1 MTRPGELACAFVVEA
16 ARRAAGP
23 RWSQGRRPEPLPCSS
38 DDPAARLVAGVRL
51 YRVDEPA
58 ARALVGWA
66 SGERPADLLDGV
78 PEAAHVLAL
87 QARGRRCVS
96 LLGEGT
102 PTAPHADALAFAVHD
117 LCHLEKFVDP
127 EHHAGQVGFFALAR
141 GALGSPGWARAEAR
155 LDAAWRSGR
164 DAVVADMNGSSVF
177 LFAALKMRLKMA
189 ARRRLARDEG
199 RPAPEGGPLDAR
211 EEAAFDETFGELLA
225 AFGLGGELAHAARR
239 LSARRDDA
247 WAARAVLARFEDE
260 GRGVLARL
268 GCIA

>member
-1 MTRPGELACAFVVEA
+1 LTRPGDIACAFVLEA

-23 RWSQGRRPEPLPCSS
+23 RWNQGRRPTPLACAS
-38 DDPAARLVAGVRL
+38 DEPAAQIVASVRL
-51 YRVDEPA
+51 HRVDEPA

-66 SGERPADLLDGV
+66 SGERPAELLREK
-78 PEAAHVLAL
+78 PSAAFVLAL

-96 LLGEGT
+96 LLAEGT

-127 EHHAGQVGFFALAR
+127 EHHAGQVGFFAAVEAVLRAP
-141 GALGSPGWARAEAR
+141 AWAAVEASF
-155 LDAAWRSGR
+155 DAAWVDQR
-164 DAVVADMNGSSVF
+164 DGVVADMNGSSVF

-189 ARRRLARDEG
+189 VRRRLARAAG

-211 EEAAFDETFGELLA
+211 EEASFDEALGVLLEA
-225 AFGLGGELAHAARR
+225 LGLRGELAHAARR

-247 WAARAVLARFEDE
+247 WAARAVLDHFEGE
-260 GRGVLARL
+260 GRSAL
-268 GCIA
+268 GRAI